1 MSTDNGEKSLAS
13 FILSRG
19 SSAFDLDLGVFFS
32 NNSIL
37 KLFMP
42 SYEVRP
48 QQLQMA
54 KAIKDAIENFRQ
66 IVVEAGTGVGKSLS
80 YLIPSILWAMEGQRR
95 VVISTCT
102 KALQEQLIE
111 KDIPFLEKVFSALNI
126 RFTYSLCVGSENY
139 ICLRRLMRTVQ
150 EGLWESD
157 SEMLEIKTVLSWIET
172 THEGLILKFPFG
184 LSLGV
189 LDKICR
195 EPDLC
200 LGKNCEHVHECF
212 YRKAMSKVMNSQLI
226 VVNHH
231 LFFINIASQGKILP
245 NFDGVIFD
253 EAHSINE
260 VATTFFGQEIANTQI
275 KWLLNS
281 IYNPSTNKG
290 ILSKIEKGVPERW
303 VKKIKK
309 KLAEVSD
316 NSNIFFSQFLPL
328 FEKDSEPKRI
338 RDKSLYTDTITGH
351 LMELSE
357 WLKENI
363 DTIESQEDRIELKAY
378 SERVQ
383 NLAVNINIF
392 IDQKFE
398 NYVYWVEYE
407 PEKRYKRI
415 ILKSAP
421 IDISQ
426 ILREKFF
433 MLYSPVVL
441 TSATLTVDK
450 KFSYFTTQCGIDDH
464 IELLLDSPFDYSNRV
479 ILYIPFSMPDPVF
492 ESAKFEEQSIEE
504 ICRIL
509 KITQGNTFVLFTSY
523 LMLNNT
529 YQRLCAELPNLVFF
543 KQGDMPRYVM
553 LEKFKS
559 TDNAVLLGTTTFWQG
574 VDVPGEDLI
583 CVIIARLPFDVPCEP
598 IVEARIEYLKSQ
610 GKDAFKEY
618 SLPEA
623 ILMFRQGFG
632 RLMRRKE
639 DWGIISVLDPRL
651 RTRKYGEKFLNSI
664 PKVRIVSELGEV
676 EKFYYTFKKK
686 SSGA

>member
-1 MSTDNGEKSLAS
+1 MSTNNGEKSLTAFS
-13 FILSRG
+13 STPAPHTNTTLS
-19 SSAFDLDLGVFFS
+19 LEMFFS
-32 NNSIL
+32 ENSIL
-37 KLFMP
+37 KSFMP

-54 KAIKDAIENFRQ
+54 EAIKNAIENFQQ

-80 YLIPSILWAMEGQRR
+80 YLVPSILWAIEGQRK
-95 VVISTCT
+95 VIISTCT

-111 KDIPFLEKVFSALNI
+111 KDIPFLEKVFSSLNM

-139 ICLRRLMRTVQ
+139 ICPRRLMRTVQ
-150 EGLWESD
+150 EGLWESE
-157 SEMLEIKTVLSWIET
+157 SEMLEIKKILSWVET
-172 THEGLILKFPFG
+172 TRDGLILKFPFG
-184 LSLGV
+184 VSPGV

-212 YRKAMSKVMNSQLI
+212 YRKAMSKVMTSQLI

-245 NFDGVIFD
+245 NFDGVVFD

-260 VATTFFGQEIANTQI
+260 VATKFFGQEITNTQVR
-275 KWLLNS
+275 WLLNN
-281 IYNPSTNKG
+281 IYNPSSNKG
-290 ILSKIEKGVPERW
+290 ILSRLNGEGLEKW
-303 VKKIKK
+303 AKKVKK
-309 KLAEVSD
+309 KLAEINE

-328 FEKDSEPKRI
+328 FEKDSQPKRI
-338 RDKSLYTDTITGH
+338 RDKNLYTDSITGH
-351 LMELSE
+351 LMELSDL
-357 WLKENI
+357 LKENI
-363 DTIESQEDRIELKAY
+363 ELVESQESKIELKAY
-378 SERVQ
+378 SERAQ

-392 IDQKFE
+392 ISQKLE

-426 ILREKFF
+426 ILRENFF

-479 ILYIPFSMPDPVF
+479 ILYIPSSMPDPVF
-492 ESAKFEEQSIEE
+492 ESEKFEEHSVEE
-504 ICRIL
+504 IRKIL

-529 YQRLCAELPNLVFF
+529 HQKLCKELPNLVFF

-559 TDNAVLLGTTTFWQG
+559 TENAVLLGTTTFWQG

-583 CVIIARLPFDVPCEP
+583 CVIIARLPFDVPDDP
-598 IVEARIEYLKSQ
+598 IVEARIEHLKSQ
-610 GKDAFKEY
+610 GKDAFNEY

-651 RTRKYGEKFLNSI
+651 LTRWYGKKFLNSI
-664 PKVRIVSELGEV
+664 PKVRIVSEIGEM
-676 EKFYYTFKKK
+676 EKFYYSFKKK
-686 SSGA
+686 A